1 MKRIT
6 GRLTEKNGKWYAVIN
21 LYDMSGKRKEKWQ
34 NLHLD
39 VKRGNKTEANHRLME
54 VVAQYNSEDMYLYAN
69 MTHAEREKRR
79 LAECTVNQYIAE
91 WLDGYKGN
99 LSVLTYNNYKLMA
112 DTRIAKYFQ
121 KLGVP
126 LKEITGDE
134 LNDFYAYLRNDGLS
148 GASAQRYHSLLH
160 IAFKHAVKR
169 GIILANPC
177 DRADRPKATQYI
189 ASYYNQE
196 EIKQLLECLDNEPM
210 RIAVILTAYYSLR
223 RSEVLGIKW
232 SAIDWT
238 ENKIT
243 IRHKVIENKL
253 EGGRIEGH
261 DVMKTKSSYR
271 SLPLIP
277 QVKEILLQE
286 KAKQESMRKL
296 LRGAYNKKYLDYV
309 CVDAIGDIL
318 TPKYI
323 SSHFKV
329 ILAKNGL
336 KKIRFHD
343 LRHSCAS
350 LLLANKVPMKMIQD
364 WLGHS
369 DMSTTANIY
378 SHVDHTSKLESAKV
392 IGNLLG
398 A

>member
-1 MKRIT
+1 MNLQITKKLNVIDGETLMDTRLPKRSFCVETLLPEGISMLGGAPKVGKSWMVLPFALQVAKGEPLWNLPT
-6 GRLTEKNGKWYAVIN
+6 KQGTVLYLALEDSLSRLQDRLNRLT
-21 LYDMSGKRKEKWQ
+21 D
-34 NLHLD
+34 
-39 VKRGNKTEANHRLME
+39 EAPASLFF
-54 VVAQYNSEDMYLYAN
+54 ATA
-69 MTHAEREKRR
+69 TG
-79 LAECTVNQYIAE
+79 TI
-91 WLDGYKGN
+91 
-99 LSVLTYNNYKLMA
+99 
-112 DTRIAKYFQ
+112 
-121 KLGVP
+121 
-126 LKEITGDE
+126 GDE

-177 DRADRPKATQYI
+177 DQADRPKAKQYI

-210 RIAVILTAYYSLR
+210 RIAVILTAYYGLR

-238 ENKIT
+238 KNKIT

-277 QVKEILLQE
+277 QVKEILLEE

>member
-1 MKRIT
+1 
-6 GRLTEKNGKWYAVIN
+6 
-21 LYDMSGKRKEKWQ
+21 
-34 NLHLD
+34 
-39 VKRGNKTEANHRLME
+39 
-54 VVAQYNSEDMYLYAN
+54 
-69 MTHAEREKRR
+69 
-79 LAECTVNQYIAE
+79 
-91 WLDGYKGN
+91 
-99 LSVLTYNNYKLMA
+99 MA

-196 EIKQLLECLDNEPM
+196 EIKKLLECLDNEPM
-210 RIAVILTAYYSLR
+210 RIAVILTAYYGLR

-277 QVKEILLQE
+277 QVKEILLEE